1 MINCFRSLTRLTAVI
16 FAISLCGAIY
26 GQEDVVLRIETNLV
40 SVPCLVLDK
49 DGRYISNLRKEDF
62 EIFEDGVKQE
72 IRHFRPIEE
81 RISVLLLLDVSGSMG
96 FDINLVA
103 DSANRFIK
111 KLRPTDRLS
120 VVAFSDYYDQMFGF
134 MPVEEVLGK
143 KRLRLLVNGRPPQ
156 TMVYDAVE
164 TALKRITPVNG
175 RKAIVM
181 LSDGIGTG
189 YSASAKSNLRD
200 AEEQE
205 ALIYS
210 FNFDS
215 NAYYPV
221 RLKTESEQRFRERNK
236 NAEFA
241 KGYMNSLANKTG
253 GRYFDIKQIEDLDSV
268 FDQVAN
274 ELGRQYT
281 LMYEPANEG
290 RAGERRKITVKVNI
304 PNVAVRSRNEV
315 VFRRTSK

>member
-1 MINCFRSLTRLTAVI
+1 MVKLTQILITLL
-16 FAISLCGAIY
+16 LCLSSQLQA
-26 GQEDVVLRIETNLV
+26 QDETLRVDSSLV
-40 SVPCLVLDK
+40 SVPCLVIDRG
-49 DGRYISNLRKEDF
+49 GRYVTDLKKEDF

-72 IRHFRPIEE
+72 IRHFRPMEE

-120 VVAFSDYYDQMFGF
+120 VAAFSDYYDQMFGF

-164 TALKRITPVNG
+164 TALKRIAPVNG

-189 YSASAKSNLRD
+189 YSAGAKSNLRD

-241 KGYMNSLANKTG
+241 KGYMNSLATKTG
-253 GRYFDIKQIEDLDSV
+253 GRYFNIKQIEDLDSV

-281 LMYEPANEG
+281 LMYEPAIEG
-290 RAGERRKITVKVNI
+290 RAGERRKITVKVNV

-315 VFRRTSK
+315 VFRKGNK

>member
-1 MINCFRSLTRLTAVI
+1 MVKLTQILITLL
-16 FAISLCGAIY
+16 LCLSSQLQA
-26 GQEDVVLRIETNLV
+26 QDETLRVDSSLV
-40 SVPCLVLDK
+40 SVPCLVSDRG
-49 DGRYISNLRKEDF
+49 GRYVTDLKKEDF

-72 IRHFRPIEE
+72 IRHFRPMEE

-120 VVAFSDYYDQMFGF
+120 VAAFSDYYDQMFGF

-164 TALKRITPVNG
+164 TALKRIAPVNG

-189 YSASAKSNLRD
+189 YSAGAKSNLRD

-241 KGYMNSLANKTG
+241 KGYMNSLATKTG
-253 GRYFDIKQIEDLDSV
+253 GRYFNIKQIEDLDSV

-281 LMYEPANEG
+281 LMYEPAIEG
-290 RAGERRKITVKVNI
+290 RAGERRKITVKVNV

-315 VFRRTSK
+315 VFRKGNK

>member
-1 MINCFRSLTRLTAVI
+1 MRRLFFVLRYLTTI
-16 FAISLCGAIY
+16 I
-26 GQEDVVLRIETNLV
+26 VVLVYCGSAFGQQDDRLQIDTSLV
-40 SVPCLVLDK
+40 SVPCLVFDK
-49 DGRYISNLRKEDF
+49 DGRYITNLRKEDF
-62 EIFEDGVKQE
+62 EIFEDGIKQDVQ
-72 IRHFRPIEE
+72 HFRPIEE

-96 FDINLVA
+96 FDINSVA

-111 KLRPTDRLS
+111 KLRPTDHLS
-120 VVAFSDYYDQMFGF
+120 VAAFSDYYDQLFSF

-164 TALKRITPVNG
+164 TALKKMAKVQG

-181 LSDGIGTG
+181 LSDGIGAG

-215 NAYYPV
+215 NAYYPI
-221 RLKTESEQRFRERNK
+221 RLKTESEQRFKERNM

-241 KGYMNSLANKTG
+241 RSYMKSIAVKTG
-253 GRYFDIKQIEDLDSV
+253 GRYFDIKKVDDLDAT
-268 FDQVAN
+268 FEQVAD

-281 LMYEPANEG
+281 LMYEPDREG
-290 RAGERRKITVKVNI
+290 TPGERRKITVKVNR
-304 PNVAVRSRNEV
+304 PNTVVRSRNEV
-315 VFRRTSK
+315 VFKKPKR

>member
-1 MINCFRSLTRLTAVI
+1 MVKLTQILITLL
-16 FAISLCGAIY
+16 LCLSSQLQA
-26 GQEDVVLRIETNLV
+26 QDETLRVDSSLV
-40 SVPCLVLDK
+40 SVPCLVIDRG
-49 DGRYISNLRKEDF
+49 GRYVTDLKKEDF

-72 IRHFRPIEE
+72 IRHFRPMEE

-120 VVAFSDYYDQMFGF
+120 VAAFSDYYDQMFGF

-164 TALKRITPVNG
+164 TALKRIAPVNG

-241 KGYMNSLANKTG
+241 KGYMNSLATKTG
-253 GRYFDIKQIEDLDSV
+253 GRYFNIKQIEDLDSV

-281 LMYEPANEG
+281 LMYEPAIEG
-290 RAGERRKITVKVNI
+290 RAGERRKITVKVNV

-315 VFRRTSK
+315 VFRKGNK

>member
-1 MINCFRSLTRLTAVI
+1 MVKLTQI
-16 FAISLCGAIY
+16 FITLLLCLSSQLQA
-26 GQEDVVLRIETNLV
+26 QDETLRVDSSLV
-40 SVPCLVLDK
+40 SVPCLVIDRG
-49 DGRYISNLRKEDF
+49 GRYVTDLKKEDF

-72 IRHFRPIEE
+72 IRHFRPMEE

-120 VVAFSDYYDQMFGF
+120 VAAFSDYYDQMFGF
-134 MPVEEVLGK
+134 MPVGEVLGK

-164 TALKRITPVNG
+164 TALKRIAPVNG

-189 YSASAKSNLRD
+189 YSAGAKSNLRD

-241 KGYMNSLANKTG
+241 KGYMNSLATKTG

-281 LMYEPANEG
+281 LMYEPAIEG
-290 RAGERRKITVKVNI
+290 RAGERRKITVKVNV

-315 VFRRTSK
+315 VFRKGNK